1 MKGKSYLLSFA
12 KAKGSIAAVAFAAVL
27 MVANATVASAQ
38 NKATESNGIEG
49 TVIGGVD
56 DLSGVDPSSEHCA
69 SNGTAETDGDKIVYL
84 YNVGAKKFLSVGG
97 LWGTHASLNVSPY
110 SIYMKM
116 EKGIFSTKYF
126 LESKVKGSAA
136 HPYLGID
143 TRYNQVFMDI
153 TDVERSAIR
162 FDRANDYSETN
173 KVYLV
178 RIGNIKTL
186 GYLTAYPDNENKLC
200 DHQAIA
206 AEGTPEYKNQE
217 WKVITKNEYYKLFN
231 IAPANMKSVVDAS
244 FLLACPD
251 FRVMIRMLQ
260 NGPSQVKIIIC
271 QQTGK
276 AMCASETKICIRRVT
291 N

>member
-126 LESKVKGSAA
+126 LGEQGERFCSTSISGNRHKV
-136 HPYLGID
+136 
-143 TRYNQVFMDI
+143 
-153 TDVERSAIR
+153 
-162 FDRANDYSETN
+162 
-173 KVYLV
+173 
-178 RIGNIKTL
+178 
-186 GYLTAYPDNENKLC
+186 
-200 DHQAIA
+200 
-206 AEGTPEYKNQE
+206 
-217 WKVITKNEYYKLFN
+217 
-231 IAPANMKSVVDAS
+231 
-244 FLLACPD
+244 
-251 FRVMIRMLQ
+251 
-260 NGPSQVKIIIC
+260 
-271 QQTGK
+271 
-276 AMCASETKICIRRVT
+276 
-291 N
+291 